1 MLQKEL
7 LNWYG
12 LNQRELPWRNTR
24 DPYII
29 WLSEVI
35 LQQTRVQQGLPYF
48 QKFLQKYPD
57 VFSMASA
64 KEDQILKLWQG
75 LGYYSRARNMH
86 QTAKLVVENLNGQF
100 PSSYKELLKLKGI
113 GPYTAAA
120 IASFAFNEP
129 VAVLDGNVFR
139 VLSRLYAK
147 DEPINSSIGKKVF
160 EELAFQFLNKSNPA
174 SHNQAM
180 MELGALICTPLKPLC
195 SNCPLQNSCH
205 ANKLGL
211 VQTLPVKLKKAKVR
225 TRFLHYFIIENKGKI
240 AIYQRPNGD
249 IWHNLFDLPA
259 IEDVS
264 HKDLQA
270 LKNKLL
276 ELNWIQPSDEV
287 EFLHQIKHILTHQ
300 HLEAL
305 YFLVRTKNKPF
316 INGKEI
322 WIEPNALKLKAIPR
336 LFDKFL
342 DWWKSN
348 DLGNL
353 TLKK

>member
-7 LNWYG
+7 LYWFG
-12 LNQRELPWRNTR
+12 LNKRELPWRNTQ

-48 QKFLQKYPD
+48 QNFLQKYPD
-57 VFSMASA
+57 VFSMAAA
-64 KEDQILKLWQG
+64 KEDQILKIWQG
-75 LGYYSRARNMH
+75 LGYYSRARNMLK
-86 QTAKLVVENLNGQF
+86 TARLVSENYNGQF
-100 PSSYKELLKLKGI
+100 PKSYSELIKLKGI

-147 DEPINSSIGKKVF
+147 NDPINSSTGKKVF
-160 EELAFQFLNKSNPA
+160 EELAHNFLNKANPA
-174 SHNQAM
+174 THNQAI
-180 MELGALICTPLKPLC
+180 MELGALVCTPKNPNC
-195 SNCPLQNSCH
+195 SICPLQKSCL
-205 ANKLGL
+205 AFDLGL
-211 VQTLPVKLKKAKVR
+211 VQTLPVKLKKLKVR
-225 TRFLHYFIIENKGKI
+225 TRFLHYFIFENKGKI
-240 AIYQRPNGD
+240 AIYQRPEGD
-249 IWHNLFDLPA
+249 IWQNLFDLPSF
-259 IEDVS
+259 EDTS
-264 HKDLQA
+264 HLDKFL

-276 ELNWIQPSDEV
+276 ELNWLEQNDEI
-287 EFLHQIKHILTHQ
+287 EFLLQMKHILTHQ
-300 HLEAL
+300 RLEAI
-305 YFLVRTKNKPF
+305 YFLVRTNTLPKLN
-316 INGKEI
+316 INEL
-322 WIEPNALKLKAIPR
+322 WIEPRALKLKAIPR